1 MCVLPLS
8 YEPIDLFVIWTD
20 WGPLR
25 GAQAVEDEKKR
36 FVWWDDDV
44 LDDDDDDYRNLIM

>member
-25 GAQAVEDEKKR
+25 GAQAVEDEKR
-36 FVWWDDDV
+36 DLYGEMMMF
-44 LDDDDDDYRNLIM
+44 LMMMMMIIGT